1 VKLIH
6 DKTNLM
12 PKLVLRFLA
21 FLVILSSCVSSA
33 HRKTTNWANW
43 NGNST
48 MPAVTSDFGDVDTSL
63 IMQPPVTGK
72 SPASLMELPR
82 TEEGAFVLSP
92 GFYEADFKTFCLQPG
107 TPGPSSRDVYFQAP
121 LKGARK
127 EMIHSIL
134 LNSRKESH
142 LEQKHVQLLLWSVVS
157 HSDYHKLSP
166 EVQFTAR
173 QLLSPKQ
180 LFELQGGMLGLIKTV
195 AATMPSSGN
204 SNELRKLFDL
214 SVRSYEAFE
223 QIAVV
228 NTPSRIRR
236 TDITNDHWYSQPDGY
251 FVRYIPSNYKQTKI
265 QVYMPEGPVNTPEEP
280 ARHIIFDP
288 ASWVVVPANSNAQR
302 LGIGGPV
309 LDIVRSV
316 IRQIETGRGNQQP
329 KLPNP
334 PKSPTRTGENLP
346 PKLNN

>member
-1 VKLIH
+1 
-6 DKTNLM
+6 M
-12 PKLVLRFLA
+12 SKLVLRFLA
-21 FLVILSSCVSSA
+21 ILMILSSCVSSS
-33 HRKTTNWANW
+33 HRKTPDRGTW

-48 MPAVTSDFGDVDTSL
+48 LPAVTSGFNDVDTL
-63 IMQPPVTGK
+63 QITRPDVTGK
-72 SPASLMELPR
+72 SPVSLMELPR
-82 TEEGAFVLSP
+82 TEQGAFVLSP

-107 TPGPSSRDVYFQAP
+107 TPGPTSKDVYFQAP

-142 LEQKHVQLLLWSVVS
+142 LEQKNVQLLLWSVVS
-157 HSDYHKLSP
+157 HSDFNKLSP
-166 EVQFTAR
+166 EVQFTAK

-195 AATMPSSGN
+195 AATVPSSG
-204 SNELRKLFDL
+204 SPNELRKLFDL

-236 TDITNDHWYSQPDGY
+236 TDITNDHWYRQNDGY
-251 FVRYIPSNYKQTKI
+251 FVRYIPNNYKETKI
-265 QVYMPEGPVNTPEEP
+265 QVYMPERPEDSTINEP
-280 ARHIIFDP
+280 GRHIIFDP

-309 LDIVRSV
+309 LDIVRTV
-316 IRQIETGRGNQQP
+316 IRQIESGKGSQQP

-334 PKSPTRTGENLP
+334 PKPPTP
-346 PKLNN
+346 PGKNQPAQLNY